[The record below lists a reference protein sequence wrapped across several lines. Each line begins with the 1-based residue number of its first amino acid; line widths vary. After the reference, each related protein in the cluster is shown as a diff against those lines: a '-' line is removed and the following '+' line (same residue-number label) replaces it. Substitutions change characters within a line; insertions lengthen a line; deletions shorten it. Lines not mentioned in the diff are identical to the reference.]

1 MRRCRTGLPGGGRSA
16 PPRGPDPEA
25 IRRIP
30 EITGPEAYTTA
41 DAGELSEI
49 YDDLGSRI
57 GTRAEEREI
66 TVAFAGGAVLLLR
79 LAIGASCGVRAH
91 RLSDATSCD
100 RCRWRQRDRHRPCRG
115 RLSRTDPSI
124 AMLDA

>member
-1 MRRCRTGLPGGGRSA
+1 MRRRRTGLPGGGRSA

-30 EITGPEAYTTA
+30 EITGPEADTTA

-79 LAIGASCGVRAH
+79 LAIGASLRGSGASSERRHVLRPMPVA
-91 RLSDATSCD
+91 AT
-100 RCRWRQRDRHRPCRG
+100 RPA
-115 RLSRTDPSI
+115 S
-124 AMLDA
+124 AMPRPLIQN